1 MSKAILTIDT
11 PQSCSKCLCIREATH
26 SKCQATGKFLEAMDK
41 YIRRPKWCPMK
52 SVKEET

>member
-41 YIRRPKWCPMK
+41 YIRRPKWCPLK